1 MISGKE
7 QKFTSRPETAGQ
19 GIIFVSGLNNLS
31 ATAKTIRAAH
41 LVSLVPDYEQPPTPS
56 SILPNRHLRLE
67 LDDID
72 VPIDGLVLPQPGHVA
87 ELIEFVQSWEVE
99 RPMLIHCAAGVSRS
113 MAAAFV
119 SLCLKSGAEE
129 MSVARYLRNAAP
141 HARPNRR
148 IIALADEILEKH
160 GRFLAALDS
169 MGEPQTLPAVPFVR
183 LALAFSHNDQGSV
196 QITRSNRA

>member
-1 MISGKE
+1 MIIGKKL
-7 QKFTSRPETAGQ
+7 KFTSQSEVAGQ

-31 ATAKTIRAAH
+31 MTVETVRAAH
-41 LVSLVPDYEQPPTPS
+41 LVSLVPDYEQPLTPP

-72 VPIDGLVLPQPGHVA
+72 APVDGLVLPQPGHVA
-87 ELIEFVQSWEVE
+87 DLIEFIRSWKVE

-113 MAAAFV
+113 MAAAFG
-119 SLCLKSGAEE
+119 SGAEE

-148 IIALADEILEKH
+148 IVALADEILDRR
-160 GRFLAALDS
+160 GSFLAALDS
-169 MGEPQTLPAVPFVR
+169 MGAPQSLPPAPFVR
-183 LALAFSHNDQGSV
+183 LPLAFSHSVPGSV
-196 QITRSNRA
+196 

>member
-1 MISGKE
+1 MIIGKKL
-7 QKFTSRPETAGQ
+7 KFTSRSEEAGQ

-31 ATAKTIRAAH
+31 MTAETVRAAH
-41 LVSLVPDYEQPPTPS
+41 LVSLVPDYEQPLTPP

-72 VPIDGLVLPQPGHVA
+72 APVDGLVLPQPGHVA
-87 ELIEFVQSWEVE
+87 DLIEFIRSWKVE

-119 SLCLKSGAEE
+119 SLCLRSGAEE

-148 IIALADEILEKH
+148 IVALADEILDRR
-160 GRFLAALDS
+160 GSFLAALDS
-169 MGEPQTLPAVPFVR
+169 MGAPQSLPTAPFVR
-183 LALAFSHNDQGSV
+183 LPLAFSHSVPGSV
-196 QITRSNRA
+196 